1 MTEKKLPLASS
12 TLIDFA
18 KRNGTPFH
26 IYDGISIRKNAENM
40 LSAFSWSDGFINYFA
55 VKALPNVNIL
65 RLLASAGF
73 GAVSLQRK
81 QD

>member
-26 IYDGISIRKNAENM
+26 IYDGIAIRKNAENM
-40 LSAFSWSDGFINYFA
+40 LS
-55 VKALPNVNIL
+55 
-65 RLLASAGF
+65 
-73 GAVSLQRK
+73 
-81 QD
+81 